1 MSDLPMIVIDVN
13 GYVATTVLPTPHVE
27 SLRRLV
33 GGDFELPSGSIAGI
47 PIAIAVN
54 ESGLLRPD
62 PEGNHTATSLLNRAY
77 GPFTH
82 TLLVGRTVLIQ
93 IDDNSDAFGFTDE
106 QLAAAAEALHLES
119 IPDHPYD
126 SFLTY

>member
-13 GYVATTVLPTPHVE
+13 GYVATTVLPTPHLE
-27 SLRRLV
+27 SLQHLV
-33 GGDFELPSGSIAGI
+33 GGNIEKPSGSLAGI
-47 PIAIAVN
+47 PISIVVN

-82 TLLVGRTVLIQ
+82 TLLVGRAVLIQ
-93 IDDNSDAFGFTDE
+93 IDDNGNDVGFTDE
-106 QLAAAAEALHLES
+106 QLAAVAEALHLDS